1 MCTSSFVRVRKS
13 KIMQSAV
20 CVNFKV
26 CTDLENR
33 PAGDAALEVAHILA
47 GLVHV
52 EGPNH
57 DHLRGIREDTWW
69 DGHLHLDTFSY

>member
-1 MCTSSFVRVRKS
+1 MCTSPFVRVRKS

-33 PAGDAALEVAHILA
+33 PAGDAALEVGHILA

-52 EGPNH
+52 EGPP
-57 DHLRGIREDTWW
+57 RGRGQKDS
-69 DGHLHLDTFSY
+69 DCGGDV